1 MIGEGLF
8 SNSDYKVG
16 DHIADYKGELIF
28 NLEADRRVDA
38 GKEGYMI
45 HVSNNTKLDCYDTCR
60 RGECK
65 ASIKQIV
72 APMYNRSN
80 GY

>member
-1 MIGEGLF
+1 LLFIIERKDRASGSYYVLIGEGLF

-38 GKEGYMI
+38 NK
-45 HVSNNTKLDCYDTCR
+45 
-60 RGECK
+60 
-65 ASIKQIV
+65 
-72 APMYNRSN
+72 
-80 GY
+80 